1 MDSQTPNSK
10 GECLLLFAVV
20 FKLVCTVQ
28 PRSNLSLDYLFVY
41 FLNYQPQFL
50 INNFKHAMEDKMEL
64 DGVEIN
70 SESSEKT
77 EELSDGEWAALEAA
91 EKEAIEKFK
100 DQDNNNST
108 SNSNKRH
115 PASLEEDQKK
125 MSLVFEEPAEEEDN
139 FFQPID
145 NQVDSGVR
153 TRQAISAQTNGKNFL
168 FYSGKNNRYRSWLN
182 KFQKLIQPLNYM

>member
-1 MDSQTPNSK
+1 M
-10 GECLLLFAVV
+10 G
-20 FKLVCTVQ
+20 
-28 PRSNLSLDYLFVY
+28 
-41 FLNYQPQFL
+41 
-50 INNFKHAMEDKMEL
+50 DKMEL
-64 DGVEIN
+64 DSVEIN

-100 DQDNNNST
+100 DKDNNNST
-108 SNSNKRH
+108 SNNNKRH

-125 MSLVFEEPAEEEDN
+125 MSLVFEEPVEEDN

-145 NQVDSGVR
+145 NQPDSGVR

-168 FYSGKNNRYRSWLN
+168 FYSGKNLTVTDLVQKIPKINTTIKKLFNLPNIYRKN
-182 KFQKLIQPLNYM
+182 QIDAKR